1 MHADCGSYL
10 APAQAFIRRHTGT
23 HKYWVTNNTIN

>member
-1 MHADCGSYL
+1 MHADGGSYL
-10 APAQAFIRRHTGT
+10 APMLAFIRRHMHT